1 MNVRLYD
8 ISIKCVLA
16 IILSALF
23 ASCKDEDEEYKESS
37 SPNDGKIGFNAF
49 QDGFQKPTTRATL
62 LDEGDLT
69 QLSVLSMKKGNGSAV
84 WKAIFGTNE
93 DEEVV
98 NLTNTGVIW
107 EYSPLKYWE
116 EKHNYRFKAY
126 YPNTITVANSAT
138 TDESCGSGGFTHEN
152 FSSGSTTLKLTDYRS
167 ADDPRNNTDL
177 LVSDLVE
184 CSTMDASI
192 PSNLVDETV
201 RLNMKHILACVNFNI
216 KKKIGQKLTITS
228 FQVVNYV
235 NSGDYNSEANPNWRH
250 HQTFTASELS
260 ENFFVLDN
268 NGNTIK
274 PQNLNNGHL
283 KKGFQLVAKPRD
295 IVGTGGIISEIP
307 AEEGTALDYCTN
319 MLFIPQ
325 EIAKSNEQ
333 ITIELNGKTYTGTL
347 NHKIELQIRFYYGD
361 TRPANDLVATVDLTA
376 GGKIDEWK
384 AGTKYT
390 YTIGVYE
397 YQVNANIEIEDWT
410 HHTFEEELK

>member
-23 ASCKDEDEEYKESS
+23 VSCKDEDEEYKESS
-37 SPNDGKIGFNAF
+37 SANDGKIGFNAF
-49 QDGFQKPTTRATL
+49 QSGFQKPTTRATL

-93 DEEVV
+93 DEEVL

-107 EYSPLKYWE
+107 EYSPLKHWE

-235 NSGDYNSEANPNWRH
+235 NSGDYNSETNPNWRH

-397 YQVNANIEIEDWT
+397 YQVNANITIEDWT